1 MHDVARAGAGSRDGR
16 TMRSMDVELLV
27 VPDCPHEQPA
37 ASLLRAALD
46 DVGLAAVQ
54 FEVTV
59 IASHEEAE
67 RRAFGGSPTIL
78 LNGDDPFQVPGQ
90 PASVACRIYPGGGGL
105 PDPRALRQALKRAA
119 VDRAPR

>member
-1 MHDVARAGAGSRDGR
+1 
-16 TMRSMDVELLV
+16 MRSMDVELLLV
-27 VPDCPHEQPA
+27 ADCPHEQPA

-46 DVGLAAVQ
+46 DVGLTTVQ

-59 IASHEEAE
+59 IATHEEAE

-119 VDRAPR
+119 VDGAPR